1 MKQLLII
8 LLSALIGFGVGKFG
22 FSIEDRKVKSKV
34 ETKVKYDTVEVVHYV
49 DKFGKLHGRI
59 EDRAVATLKEAVIT
73 ESFKTYAIDTLAPA
87 LKIAADKITELTR
100 VNATLKGELAASR
113 KTTDEYGNIAREF
126 QSKYFKAIA
135 TNDSLKYEYDAVL
148 DVVAYTK
155 REWALGKEKKYIDI
169 SSPDPNFRVNGVQR
183 FKKELTEF
191 KTQFQAGFE
200 LGSMIAPRY
209 GYIYSGIKFRYNPDG
224 VISPSLSTGVWKVA
238 GLKQEPYIKIQT
250 DINLRKW

>member
-1 MKQLLII
+1 MKQILII
-8 LLSALIGFGVGKFG
+8 ILSTLIGFGLGKFG
-22 FSIEDRKVKSKV
+22 FSIGDRKEKVKT
-34 ETKVKYDTVEVVHYV
+34 ETKIDTVEVVRYV
-49 DKFGKLHGRI
+49 DKIGKLHARV
-59 EDRAVATLKEAVIT
+59 EDRAVATLKEAPIT

-100 VNATLKGELAASR
+100 VNAKLQGELVASR

-126 QSKYFKAIA
+126 QGKYFKAVS
-135 TNDSLKYEYDAVL
+135 TNDSLRYEYNAIL
-148 DVVAYTK
+148 DIVAYSK
-155 REWALGKEKKYIDI
+155 REWALGKEKKFIDI
-169 SSPDPNFRVNGVQR
+169 SSPDPNFKVNGVQR

-224 VISPSLSTGVWKVA
+224 VISPSLSTGVWKVT

>member
-1 MKQLLII
+1 MKQILII
-8 LLSALIGFGVGKFG
+8 ILSTLIGFGLGKFG
-22 FSIEDRKVKSKV
+22 FSIGDRKVNLKT
-34 ETKVKYDTVEVVHYV
+34 ETKIDTVEVVKYV
-49 DKFGKLHGRI
+49 DKFGKLHARV
-59 EDRAVATLKEAVIT
+59 EDRAVATLKEAPIT
-73 ESFKTYAIDTLAPA
+73 ENFKTYAIDTLAPA

-100 VNATLKGELAASR
+100 VNAKLQGELVASR

-126 QSKYFKAIA
+126 QGKYFKAVS
-135 TNDSLKYEYDAVL
+135 TNDSLRYEYNAIL
-148 DVVAYTK
+148 DIVAYSK
-155 REWALGKEKKYIDI
+155 REWALGKEKKFIDI
-169 SSPDPNFRVNGVQR
+169 SSPDPNFKVNGVQR

-191 KTQFQAGFE
+191 KTQFQACFE

-224 VISPSLSTGVWKVA
+224 VVSPSLSTGVWKVA

>member
-1 MKQLLII
+1 MKQVLII
-8 LLSALIGFGVGKFG
+8 LLSALIGFGLGKTG
-22 FSIEDRKVKSKV
+22 FSVGDKKIKTKIEVKPKI
-34 ETKVKYDTVEVVHYV
+34 DTVEVVRYV
-49 DKFGKLHGRI
+49 DKFGKLHARV
-59 EDRAVATLKEAVIT
+59 EDRVVATLKEAPIT
-73 ESFKTYAIDTLAPA
+73 ENFKTYAIDTLAPA

-100 VNATLKGELAASR
+100 INAKLQGELVASK

-126 QSKYFKAIA
+126 QSKYFKAVA

-169 SSPDPNFRVNGVQR
+169 SSPDPNFKVNGVQR

-191 KTQFQAGFE
+191 KTKFQAGFE

-224 VISPSLSTGVWKVA
+224 VVSPSLATGVWKVA